1 MEIIKQPIPNCAYDT
16 TLYAMTVKEAKI
28 VLPLAKREYNHA
40 LKMVEHYKDLT
51 MDGYGTD
58 RQTTALMNWED
69 KAKTLADIL
78 EYIDDSTL

>member
-16 TLYAMTVKEAKI
+16 TLYAMTAEEVKI
-28 VLPLAKREYNHA
+28 VLPLIKREYNHA

-58 RQTTALMNWED
+58 RQTTALMKWER
-69 KAKTLADIL
+69 KAEMLAKIL
-78 EYIDDSTL
+78 K

>member
-16 TLYAMTVKEAKI
+16 TLYAMTAEQVKI
-28 VLPLAKREYNHA
+28 VLPLIKREYSHA

-58 RQTTALMNWED
+58 RQTTALMKWER
-69 KAKTLADIL
+69 KAEMLADIL
-78 EYIDDSTL
+78 K

>member
-16 TLYAMTVKEAKI
+16 TLYAMTVKEAEI
-28 VLPLAKREYNHA
+28 VLPLVKREYNHA

-58 RQTTALMNWED
+58 RQTTALMKWER
-69 KAKTLADIL
+69 KVETLTDIL
-78 EYIDDSTL
+78 NYIDNTL

>member
-1 MEIIKQPIPNCAYDT
+1 MEIITQPKGVYDE
-16 TLYAMTVKEAKI
+16 TLYAMSAKEVEI
-28 VLPLAKREYNHA
+28 ILPLAKREYNHA

-69 KAKTLADIL
+69 KVKTLADIL